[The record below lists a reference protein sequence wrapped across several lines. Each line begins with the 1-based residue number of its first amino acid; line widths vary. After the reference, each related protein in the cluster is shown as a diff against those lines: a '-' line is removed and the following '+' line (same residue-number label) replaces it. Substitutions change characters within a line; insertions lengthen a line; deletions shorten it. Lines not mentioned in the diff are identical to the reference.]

1 MQVTKKAQSRYAK
14 SLWIEQFD
22 SLHEALDY
30 AGKNPDPKS
39 SDRDG
44 GSWAGNTNSLR
55 EAVQLGHKGYEEIR
69 PEVEKLLSTLSEQ
82 IDNRLDIVNELEYA
96 VSGGAVDVGRWL
108 TGEPECMFSFVP
120 TPNARMG
127 KVVRLFIDY
136 GASGS
141 YSAKFIQQ
149 RGIVICALVDAL
161 QKMRIAT
168 EVWGETAIT
177 GSGNAIHTTVVKL
190 HDATAQMDIDELMF
204 ALANP
209 SMLRRITFSVREMA
223 GFGDSCGYGQTIPTE
238 YAVEYGADIRI
249 ERLKTTESLMF
260 SNPVE
265 WVVSTI
271 KGMDLA

>member
-1 MQVTKKAQSRYAK
+1 MGTVTKVN
-14 SLWIEQFD
+14 
-22 SLHEALDY
+22 
-30 AGKNPDPKS
+30 GKTMHMDFF
-39 SDRDG
+39 
-44 GSWAGNTNSLR
+44 NSLGEMLVYADSNSR
-55 EAVQLGHKGYEEIR
+55 KRQSDEQGAGFSGTMNYAHAHKLATEGWHEIR

-108 TGEPECMFSFVP
+108 TGEPECMFNFVP

-136 GASGS
+136 GASAG
-141 YSAKFIQQ
+141 YSANFIQQ

-161 QKMRIAT
+161 QKMRIST

-177 GSGNAIHTTVVKL
+177 GSGGAIHTTVVKL

-223 GFGDSCGYGQTIPTE
+223 GFGHQCSYGSTIPTE

-249 ERLKTTESLMF
+249 ERLKTTESVMF

>member
-1 MQVTKKAQSRYAK
+1 MGKLTMVNGKNMT
-14 SLWIEQFD
+14 
-22 SLHEALDY
+22 LDY
-30 AGKNPDPKS
+30 FESFGSMLAYANANPNKKQSDSGDKS
-39 SDRDG
+39 FTETANYAEAHKLAVDG
-44 GSWAGNTNSLR
+44 WH
-55 EAVQLGHKGYEEIR
+55 AVR
-69 PEVEKLLSTLSEQ
+69 PEVEKLLATLSEQ
-82 IDNRLDIVNELEYA
+82 IDNRLDMVSELEYA

-120 TPNARMG
+120 TPNERMG
-127 KVVRLFIDY
+127 RVVKIFIDY

-141 YSAKFIQQ
+141 FSAEFIRQ
-149 RGIVICALVDAL
+149 RGIVLCALVDAL
-161 QKMRIAT
+161 QKMRIAC
-168 EVWGETAIT
+168 EVWGETAVSY
-177 GSGNAIHTTVVKL
+177 GHNQIHTTVVKL

>member
-1 MQVTKKAQSRYAK
+1 MGTVTKVN
-14 SLWIEQFD
+14 
-22 SLHEALDY
+22 
-30 AGKNPDPKS
+30 GKTMHMDFF
-39 SDRDG
+39 
-44 GSWAGNTNSLR
+44 NSLGEMLVYADSNSR
-55 EAVQLGHKGYEEIR
+55 KRQSDGSTAHDAEFSGTKNYAHAHKLATEGWHEIR

-136 GASGS
+136 GASGG

-177 GSGNAIHTTVVKL
+177 ANNTIHTTVVKL

>member
-1 MQVTKKAQSRYAK
+1 MGTVTTVNGKTM
-14 SLWIEQFD
+14 
-22 SLHEALDY
+22 HLDLF
-30 AGKNPDPKS
+30 
-39 SDRDG
+39 
-44 GSWAGNTNSLR
+44 NSLGEMLVYADSNSR
-55 EAVQLGHKGYEEIR
+55 KRKSDSADAESFSGTKNYAHANKLATEGWHEIR
-69 PEVEKLLSTLSEQ
+69 PEVEKLLAVLSEQ
-82 IDNRLDIVNELEYA
+82 IDNRFDTVNELEYA

-108 TGEPECMFSFVP
+108 TGEPECMFNFVP

-136 GASGS
+136 GASAS
-141 YSAKFIQQ
+141 YSAEFIKQ

-168 EVWGETAIT
+168 EVWGETAIIGT
-177 GSGNAIHTTVVKL
+177 RNAIHTTVVKL

-223 GFGDSCGYGQTIPTE
+223 KFGDSCGYGSTIPTE
-238 YAVEYGADIRI
+238 YAAEYGADIRI
-249 ERLKTTESLMF
+249 ERLRTTESLMF

-271 KGMDLA
+271 KGMDLV